1 LSAASTSAPVLVTGA
16 AGFVGSHLVD
26 TLLAR
31 DAPVRVLVRSSTDR
45 RYLDPARVT
54 FAEGDVCD
62 ASPEGLEAIGRAA
75 AGCAVVYHAAG
86 ITQAPDPSQF
96 ERVNAE
102 GAARVA
108 RAVARSSVPRLVLVS
123 SQAAGGATRGGRPRT
138 EEDPDAPAGAYG
150 RSKLEGELRAAAALT
165 EAGGATSLVI
175 VRPPAVYGPRDR
187 AFALLFKLARRG
199 IVPLPGGS
207 RQLLSLVHARDLAEG
222 IVLAA
227 ERGQGGRRYYVA
239 GGPPVTSGQLV
250 ETVGQAL
257 GKKPLRLDVPSVML
271 VAAVAVAEVISG
283 ITGRPARI
291 TRDRLSDLVE
301 RDWTLDDTRARTELG
316 YAPRIPLE
324 AGIEETALWYRNAG
338 WI

>member
-1 LSAASTSAPVLVTGA
+1 MSAAPASAPVLVTGA

-26 TLLAR
+26 ALLAR
-31 DAPVRVLVRSSTDR
+31 GVPVRALVRPTTDR

-54 FAEGDVCD
+54 FAPGDVCD
-62 ASPEGLEAIGRAA
+62 GSPQGLEALARAA
-75 AGCAVVYHAAG
+75 AGCGAVYHAAG
-86 ITQAPDPSQF
+86 ITQAPNPSQF

-108 RAVARSSVPRLVLVS
+108 RAAAQAGVPRLVLVS

-138 EEDPDAPAGAYG
+138 EEDSDTPAGAYG
-150 RSKLEGELRAAAALT
+150 RSKLEGERRAAAALA
-165 EAGGATSLVI
+165 EAGGVTSLVT

-187 AFALLFKLARRG
+187 AFALLFKLANRG
-199 IVPLPGGS
+199 VVPLPGGS

-227 ERGQGGRRYYVA
+227 ERGRGGRLYYVS
-239 GGPPVTSGQLV
+239 GGPPVTTGQMV
-250 ETVGQAL
+250 DSVSRAL

-271 VAAVAVAEVISG
+271 VAAVAVAETVARV
-283 ITGRPARI
+283 TGRPARI

-301 RDWTLDDTRARTELG
+301 RDWTLDDARARGELG

-324 AGIEETALWYRNAG
+324 AGIEETAQWYRNAG